1 MAVQVMV
8 DGVIRDA
15 TPDELGEIVGRSNGN
30 IKALKVAKNEQI
42 NGWRSA
48 ANTSTFA
55 HADKHFDCDALSRSD
70 IDGVANH
77 IGLFGDFPTGFPGMW
92 KAADNTMLPVPDVD
106 AFRAL
111 YASMTAQGAANFM
124 RSQVLKAQLE
134 NASTAEEIAAIT
146 W

>member
-1 MAVQVMV
+1 MTTQVMV
-8 DGVIRDA
+8 DGVTRDA
-15 TPDELGEIVGRSNGN
+15 TPEELAEIELRFRVDIGSL
-30 IKALKVAKNEQI
+30 KADKNQQI
-42 NGWRSA
+42 NAWRAA

-55 HADKHFDCDALSRSD
+55 HADKEFDCDALSRSD

-77 IGLFGDFPTGFPGMW
+77 VGLFGNFPNGFPGVW

-111 YASMTAQGAANFM
+111 YASMTAQGAENFL
-124 RSQVLKAQLE
+124 RSQALKAQLE
-134 NASTAEEIAAIT
+134 KASTAEEIAAIT